1 MIGLYNFKSVAMYWS
16 YYLNS
21 LVITLWASLL
31 SIQHRSL
38 INEKVDSLF
47 LLISHHWA
55 LITPIQL
62 QWVTLIIHSERVCP
76 LIIPWSSNIV
86 GFNLPQRYLSVHW
99 SLPKQATCVFWTLR
113 RLLTPS
119 LWGLFWGIW
128 PVATRDSVP
137 VQLLVGWWDFGSVG
151 SITLLFT
158 VEPNLKF

>member
-1 MIGLYNFKSVAMYWS
+1 M
-16 YYLNS
+16 
-21 LVITLWASLL
+21 WASLL

-47 LLISHHWA
+47 LLMSHHWA
-55 LITPIQL
+55 LITPIQF

-86 GFNLPQRYLSVHW
+86 GFNLVVEKLSSLLFPQRYLGVHW
-99 SLPKQATCVFWTLR
+99 SLPNQATCVFWTLI

-128 PVATRDSVP
+128 PVAMRDSIP
-137 VQLLVGWWDFGSVG
+137 VQLLVGWWDFGSVPVLG
-151 SITLLFT
+151 FYYTALHCGTRSKILIT
-158 VEPNLKF
+158 

>member
-1 MIGLYNFKSVAMYWS
+1 MYWS

-21 LVITLWASLL
+21 LVITLWAPLL

-38 INEKVDSLF
+38 INVKVDSLF

-76 LIIPWSSNIV
+76 YLGVATLCVLTWLWKKLSS
-86 GFNLPQRYLSVHW
+86 LPQRYLSVHW
-99 SLPKQATCVFWTLR
+99 SLPNQATCVFWTLR

-128 PVATRDSVP
+128 PVAMRESVP
-137 VQLLVGWWDFGSVG
+137 VQLLVGGILGQLV
-151 SITLLFT
+151 LLHCSSLW
-158 VEPNLKF
+158 NQI